1 MSEDVKIEPYYQRH
15 ADDLVTMLFNERFLD
30 DKVSLESI
38 AALKEYVGFI
48 LQSQCQAAVRCAE
61 LVHRFKERK
70 PTP

>member
-1 MSEDVKIEPYYQRH
+1 MSDDSKIEPYYQRH

-48 LQSQCQAAVRCAE
+48 IQSQCQSAVRCAE
-61 LVHRFKERK
+61 LSRRFKERK
-70 PTP
+70 ATP